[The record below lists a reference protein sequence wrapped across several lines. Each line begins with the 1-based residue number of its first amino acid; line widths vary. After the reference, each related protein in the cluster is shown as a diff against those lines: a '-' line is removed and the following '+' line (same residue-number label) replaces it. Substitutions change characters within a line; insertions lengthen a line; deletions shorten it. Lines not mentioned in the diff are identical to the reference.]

1 MKIEYDIPGRDD
13 NSNELIQS
21 FYLPSLNL
29 RYDLNDQHILRLGAS
44 KTYTLPQS
52 KEISPYQYVNIGFAS
67 EGNLNLKPSDNYN
80 LDLNWEYYMNHLELF
95 SLTGLSKR
103 MT

>member
-1 MKIEYDIPGRDD
+1 MTYQFSDAFSANAGIRFDQVDMDVKYDIPGRAD
-13 NSNELIQS
+13 NSNELKQS

-52 KEISPYQYVNIGFAS
+52 KEISPYQYVNI
-67 EGNLNLKPSDNYN
+67 
-80 LDLNWEYYMNHLELF
+80 DLQ
-95 SLTGLSKR
+95 
-103 MT
+103 